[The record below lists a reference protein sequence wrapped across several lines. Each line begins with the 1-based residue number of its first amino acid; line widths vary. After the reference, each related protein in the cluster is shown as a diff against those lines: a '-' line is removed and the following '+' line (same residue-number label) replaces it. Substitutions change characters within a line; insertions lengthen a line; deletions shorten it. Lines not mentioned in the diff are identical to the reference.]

1 MWGLVGGE
9 RDRNGCLCSGEGVCA
24 KEERIVYKS

>member
-9 RDRNGCLCSGEGVCA
+9 RDRDGHWCSGEGVCEE
-24 KEERIVYKS
+24 EERIVYNS